1 MIKESALI
9 IVDVQNDFCPGGALE
24 VKEGDKVV
32 PVINKISNR
41 FYKVIATQD
50 WHPENHLSF
59 ASNHPGK
66 KVQDIIDLNGI
77 QQVLWPV
84 HCVQGTKGADFH
96 PELDLRPVDLIIRKG
111 TNPQIDSYS
120 AFFENDKKTSTG
132 LEYYLKGLGIKKV
145 FLTGLATDY
154 CVFFSAMDSV
164 KLGFET
170 YVIIDATRGVDFP
183 EGNIEKSL
191 KAMKEDSDLSISEAI
206 EKGLNLTID

>member
-191 KAMKEDSDLSISEAI
+191 KAMKEAGIKIINSGDI
-206 EKGLNLTID
+206 E